1 MRYTKAQ
8 AGFTA
13 IELVL
18 VVVVLGLIGFTAVKA
33 YDARNVASRDQA
45 PTVQSAK
52 LEAVPAAP
60 VITTDAELSTAAS
73 VLDSIDVDEN
83 SSDSSELDADLASF

>member
-1 MRYTKAQ
+1 MRIIKPQ

-18 VVVVLGLIGFTAVKA
+18 VVVVLGLIGFTTVKA
-33 YDARNVASRDQA
+33 YDAHNVASKDQA

-60 VITTDAELSTAAS
+60 VITTDADLSTAAS
-73 VLDSIDVDEN
+73 TLDSMNVDEN